1 MTAKQALIEIT
12 QSAPDDIDWDEVQ
25 YQIFLRRRVQESQEA
40 EARGESYTTQEVL
53 ERLGLCP
60 KSAG

>member
-25 YQIFLRRRVQESQEA
+25 YQIFLRRRVQEAQEA